1 MLTYHLKPHDQQPLY
16 EQLYHAVRAD
26 IMSGALPGGTRLPS
40 KRQLAA
46 NLRVSQI
53 TVETAYGQLAAEGY
67 IASAPRRGYFV
78 QEQLAVP
85 VSEPQEP
92 FAPPLPPISA
102 SEETYPYDFRTDF
115 VDNGCFPF
123 STWARLSRSVLSEY
137 SSALLRA
144 TDPCGAAE
152 LREEIVRYLH
162 DFRGINVS
170 PDNILIGAGSE
181 YLMHLVIQLLG
192 RDRVYALENPGYRK
206 LYQIFAVNG
215 VTVRPT
221 PLDKHGLRADAL
233 AASDASVVYL
243 TPSHHFPLGTVMT
256 AARRLEILRWA
267 SEAPDRYII
276 EDDYDS
282 EFRYASRPI
291 PALGELDRTGR
302 VVYVNTFA
310 KSLAPGLRIGYLVL
324 PNALMARYRERF
336 SRYSSTV
343 PSFDQH
349 TLAAFMHTGG
359 FERHISRSRKVYQAR
374 RDALMAALDRELAD
388 LPHEVSRS
396 EAGLHLLLHMR
407 NGMLEHELIER
418 AKTVRCARLPA
429 FGVLYAAGQAAASN
443 TRARLCRSDRT
454 ADRRGGKAAQASVE
468 LMENGE
474 LRMENE
480 YGISM
485 NAIIY
490 A

>member
-40 KRQLAA
+40 RRQLAA
-46 NLRVSQI
+46 DLRVGQI
-53 TVETAYGQLAAEGY
+53 TVETAYGQLPAEGSHRLC
-67 IASAPRRGYFV
+67 AKPAATLCRSSLPCRSPSRRSHLHRLCRQF
-78 QEQLAVP
+78 P
-85 VSEPQEP
+85 
-92 FAPPLPPISA
+92 A

-349 TLAAFMHTGG
+349 TLATFMHTGG

-374 RDALMAALDRELAD
+374 RDALMAGA
-388 LPHEVSRS
+388 
-396 EAGLHLLLHMR
+396 
-407 NGMLEHELIER
+407 
-418 AKTVRCARLPA
+418 
-429 FGVLYAAGQAAASN
+429 
-443 TRARLCRSDRT
+443 
-454 ADRRGGKAAQASVE
+454 
-468 LMENGE
+468 
-474 LRMENE
+474 
-480 YGISM
+480 
-485 NAIIY
+485 
-490 A
+490 

>member
-1 MLTYHLKPHDQQPLY
+1 M
-16 EQLYHAVRAD
+16 
-26 IMSGALPGGTRLPS
+26 
-40 KRQLAA
+40 
-46 NLRVSQI
+46 
-53 TVETAYGQLAAEGY
+53 
-67 IASAPRRGYFV
+67 
-78 QEQLAVP
+78 
-85 VSEPQEP
+85 
-92 FAPPLPPISA
+92 
-102 SEETYPYDFRTDF
+102 
-115 VDNGCFPF
+115 
-123 STWARLSRSVLSEY
+123 LSEY

-282 EFRYASRPI
+282 ELRYQSRPI
-291 PALGELDRTGR
+291 PSLQSIDNSDHTIYLG
-302 VVYVNTFA
+302 TFS
-310 KSLAPGLRIGYLVL
+310 KSMSPDLRISYMVL
-324 PNALMARYRERF
+324 PADLMKAYE
-336 SRYSSTV
+336 SSYSHTNCTV
-343 PSFDQH
+343 PTVLQ
-349 TLAAFMHTGG
+349 LALIEFIQSGNYQ
-359 FERHISRSRKVYQAR
+359 RHIGAMKNHYKKKHDYILNYVKQNLEDDVIMYGAG
-374 RDALMAALDRELAD
+374 
-388 LPHEVSRS
+388 
-396 EAGLHLLLHMR
+396 AGLHFVAEVKNSKLTQT
-407 NGMLEHELIER
+407 ELISAFEQKGIR
-418 AKTVRCARLPA
+418 IFSTEPFWIRKNLCPENQLLFGFSAIPYEKLPGAMKA
-429 FGVLYAAGQAAASN
+429 FS
-443 TRARLCRSDRT
+443 
-454 ADRRGGKAAQASVE
+454 K
-468 LMENGE
+468 
-474 LRMENE
+474 
-480 YGISM
+480 
-485 NAIIY
+485 IIHSL
-490 A
+490 

>member
-1 MLTYHLKPHDQQPLY
+1 
-16 EQLYHAVRAD
+16 
-26 IMSGALPGGTRLPS
+26 
-40 KRQLAA
+40 
-46 NLRVSQI
+46 
-53 TVETAYGQLAAEGY
+53 
-67 IASAPRRGYFV
+67 
-78 QEQLAVP
+78 
-85 VSEPQEP
+85 
-92 FAPPLPPISA
+92 
-102 SEETYPYDFRTDF
+102 
-115 VDNGCFPF
+115 
-123 STWARLSRSVLSEY
+123 
-137 SSALLRA
+137 
-144 TDPCGAAE
+144 
-152 LREEIVRYLH
+152 VRYLH

-343 PSFDQH
+343 PSFDQY

-374 RDALMAALDRELAD
+374 RDALMVALDRELAD

-418 AKTVRCARLPA
+418 AKASGVRVYPLSAYYTPPVKPPRATL
-429 FGVLYAAGQAAASN
+429 VLGYAGLTEQQIDEAAKLLKQAWS
-443 TRARLCRSDRT
+443 
-454 ADRRGGKAAQASVE
+454 
-468 LMENGE
+468 
-474 LRMENE
+474 
-480 YGISM
+480 
-485 NAIIY
+485 
-490 A
+490 

>member
-53 TVETAYGQLAAEGY
+53 TVETAYGQLSAEGY

-92 FAPPLPPISA
+92 FTPPLSPISA

-192 RDRVYALENPGYRK
+192 RDRVYALLSRCYETE
-206 LYQIFAVNG
+206 I
-215 VTVRPT
+215 
-221 PLDKHGLRADAL
+221 
-233 AASDASVVYL
+233 DASC
-243 TPSHHFPLGTVMT
+243 T
-256 AARRLEILRWA
+256 
-267 SEAPDRYII
+267 
-276 EDDYDS
+276 
-282 EFRYASRPI
+282 
-291 PALGELDRTGR
+291 
-302 VVYVNTFA
+302 
-310 KSLAPGLRIGYLVL
+310 
-324 PNALMARYRERF
+324 RF
-336 SRYSSTV
+336 S
-343 PSFDQH
+343 Q
-349 TLAAFMHTGG
+349 
-359 FERHISRSRKVYQAR
+359 
-374 RDALMAALDRELAD
+374 
-388 LPHEVSRS
+388 
-396 EAGLHLLLHMR
+396 
-407 NGMLEHELIER
+407 
-418 AKTVRCARLPA
+418 
-429 FGVLYAAGQAAASN
+429 
-443 TRARLCRSDRT
+443 
-454 ADRRGGKAAQASVE
+454 
-468 LMENGE
+468 
-474 LRMENE
+474 
-480 YGISM
+480 
-485 NAIIY
+485 
-490 A
+490 

>member
-336 SRYSSTV
+336 SRYSSTCRDLTSTRWR
-343 PSFDQH
+343 PSC
-349 TLAAFMHTGG
+349 TPAASSGTSAAAARSI
-359 FERHISRSRKVYQAR
+359 RHAATRSWLRLTASWPTCRMRSRAR
-374 RDALMAALDRELAD
+374 KPACTCCCTCETACSSTNLLSAQRRSVCAFTRFRRIIRRRSSRREQHSCSAM
-388 LPHEVSRS
+388 PV
-396 EAGLHLLLHMR
+396 
-407 NGMLEHELIER
+407 
-418 AKTVRCARLPA
+418 
-429 FGVLYAAGQAAASN
+429 
-443 TRARLCRSDRT
+443 
-454 ADRRGGKAAQASVE
+454 
-468 LMENGE
+468 
-474 LRMENE
+474 
-480 YGISM
+480 
-485 NAIIY
+485 
-490 A
+490 

>member
-85 VSEPQEP
+85 VSESQEP

-282 EFRYASRPI
+282 EFRYTGRPI
-291 PALGELDRTGR
+291 PALQSLDKGSK
-302 VVYVNTFA
+302 VIYLNTFA
-310 KSLAPGLRIGYLVL
+310 KNIAPSLRISYMVL
-324 PNALMARYRERF
+324 PENLAEKYQNDFSFYSNTVSSFEQYTLSKFMAK
-336 SRYSSTV
+336 
-343 PSFDQH
+343 
-349 TLAAFMHTGG
+349 GN
-359 FERHISRSRKVYQAR
+359 FERYINKMRLIYKQR
-374 RDALMAALDRELAD
+374 LDTIINSINNCSLKEFITIKG
-388 LPHEVSRS
+388 EKT
-396 EAGLHLLLHMR
+396 GLHILLEVN
-407 NGMLEHELIER
+407 NGMTEKELVD
-418 AKTVRCARLPA
+418 KAR
-429 FGVLYAAGQAAASN
+429 
-443 TRARLCRSDRT
+443 
-454 ADRRGGKAAQASVE
+454 
-468 LMENGE
+468 ENGILLTGMSQFFHE
-474 LRMENE
+474 GVHKGKPTVILG
-480 YGISM
+480 YSGIDTV
-485 NAIIY
+485 NIEKAFKILEQIWKF
-490 A
+490 

>member
-1 MLTYHLKPHDQQPLY
+1 
-16 EQLYHAVRAD
+16 
-26 IMSGALPGGTRLPS
+26 MSGALPGGTRLPS

-67 IASAPRRGYFV
+67 IASEPRRGYFV

-137 SSALLRA
+137 SGALLRA

-243 TPSHHFPLGTVMT
+243 TPSHHFPAGHGYDGCPPTGNPSLG
-256 AARRLEILRWA
+256 RRKR
-267 SEAPDRYII
+267 PHRYII

-324 PNALMARYRERF
+324 P
-336 SRYSSTV
+336 
-343 PSFDQH
+343 
-349 TLAAFMHTGG
+349 
-359 FERHISRSRKVYQAR
+359 
-374 RDALMAALDRELAD
+374 
-388 LPHEVSRS
+388 
-396 EAGLHLLLHMR
+396 MR
-407 NGMLEHELIER
+407 
-418 AKTVRCARLPA
+418 
-429 FGVLYAAGQAAASN
+429 
-443 TRARLCRSDRT
+443 
-454 ADRRGGKAAQASVE
+454 
-468 LMENGE
+468 
-474 LRMENE
+474 
-480 YGISM
+480 
-485 NAIIY
+485 
-490 A
+490 

>member
-1 MLTYHLKPHDQQPLY
+1 
-16 EQLYHAVRAD
+16 
-26 IMSGALPGGTRLPS
+26 
-40 KRQLAA
+40 
-46 NLRVSQI
+46 
-53 TVETAYGQLAAEGY
+53 
-67 IASAPRRGYFV
+67 
-78 QEQLAVP
+78 
-85 VSEPQEP
+85 
-92 FAPPLPPISA
+92 
-102 SEETYPYDFRTDF
+102 
-115 VDNGCFPF
+115 
-123 STWARLSRSVLSEY
+123 
-137 SSALLRA
+137 
-144 TDPCGAAE
+144 
-152 LREEIVRYLH
+152 
-162 DFRGINVS
+162 
-170 PDNILIGAGSE
+170 
-181 YLMHLVIQLLG
+181 MH
-192 RDRVYALENPGYRK
+192 ALENPGYRK

-343 PSFDQH
+343 PSFDQY

-374 RDALMAALDRELAD
+374 RDALMAALDRELAN

-418 AKTVRCARLPA
+418 AKA
-429 FGVLYAAGQAAASN
+429 FGVCVYPLSAYYTPPVKPPRATLVLGYAGLTEQQIDEAAKLLKQAW
-443 TRARLCRSDRT
+443 T
-454 ADRRGGKAAQASVE
+454 K
-468 LMENGE
+468 
-474 LRMENE
+474 
-480 YGISM
+480 
-485 NAIIY
+485 
-490 A
+490 

>member
-1 MLTYHLKPHDQQPLY
+1 MIHKRVETLVSTLLCARAASAQISFASQAITHKISTDFAKDAKKGASG
-16 EQLYHAVRAD
+16 HADLPSQTARPTAALRA
-26 IMSGALPGGTRLPS
+26 ALPRCPRGHHVRRLARRHAPAEQTPAGGQS
-40 KRQLAA
+40 ARQ
-46 NLRVSQI
+46 
-53 TVETAYGQLAAEGY
+53 
-67 IASAPRRGYFV
+67 
-78 QEQLAVP
+78 

-221 PLDKHGLRADAL
+221 PLDKHGLCADAL

-374 RDALMAALDRELAD
+374 RDALMAALDRELVD

-418 AKTVRCARLPA
+418 AKASGVRVYPLSAYYTPPVKPPRATLVLGYAGLTEQQIDEAAKRLK
-429 FGVLYAAGQAAASN
+429 QAW
-443 TRARLCRSDRT
+443 T
-454 ADRRGGKAAQASVE
+454 K
-468 LMENGE
+468 
-474 LRMENE
+474 
-480 YGISM
+480 
-485 NAIIY
+485 
-490 A
+490 

>member
-92 FAPPLPPISA
+92 STPPLPPISA
-102 SEETYPYDFRTDF
+102 SEET
-115 VDNGCFPF
+115 
-123 STWARLSRSVLSEY
+123 
-137 SSALLRA
+137 
-144 TDPCGAAE
+144 
-152 LREEIVRYLH
+152 YLH

-243 TPSHHFPLGTVMT
+243 TPSHHFPLGTVMV

-359 FERHISRSRKVYQAR
+359 FERHISRSRKIYQAR

-418 AKTVRCARLPA
+418 AKTVGVRVYPLSAYYTPPVKPPRATLVLGYAGLTEQQIDEAAKRLK
-429 FGVLYAAGQAAASN
+429 QAW
-443 TRARLCRSDRT
+443 T
-454 ADRRGGKAAQASVE
+454 K
-468 LMENGE
+468 
-474 LRMENE
+474 
-480 YGISM
+480 
-485 NAIIY
+485 
-490 A
+490 

>member
-92 FAPPLPPISA
+92 FAPPLPPIAA

-282 EFRYASRPI
+282 EFRY
-291 PALGELDRTGR
+291 TGR
-302 VVYVNTFA
+302 FILPLYAQDTQSRVIYMNTFS
-310 KSLAPGLRIGYLVL
+310 KSLVPSLRISYMVL
-324 PNALMARYRERF
+324 PPRLLERYEQTMSF
-336 SRYSSTV
+336 YSCTV
-343 PSFDQH
+343 SSFEQY
-349 TLAAFMHTGG
+349 TLARFISEGY
-359 FERHISRSRKVYQAR
+359 FERHINKMKNYYREQRHKILAAIHYSPLAAVSQITERNAGTHFVLHINTKLTEAEIRK
-374 RDALMAALDRELAD
+374 AALAAD
-388 LPHEVSRS
+388 MCLSFYSDYSHNTEENNGCTLVINYAAI
-396 EAGLHLLLHMR
+396 EADKIAAV
-407 NGMLEHELIER
+407 IER
-418 AKTVRCARLPA
+418 LSSLFPECN
-429 FGVLYAAGQAAASN
+429 Q
-443 TRARLCRSDRT
+443 
-454 ADRRGGKAAQASVE
+454 
-468 LMENGE
+468 
-474 LRMENE
+474 
-480 YGISM
+480 IS
-485 NAIIY
+485 
-490 A
+490 